1 MSARIINVL
10 FLVTLLLSLSVVAA
24 AQDDDALPGSGDQP
38 MRRPNLFREL
48 GLTQEQR
55 DAIRKYN
62 EENRPAIQEAQ
73 RRVREANRELDQA
86 IYSEKVED
94 SVVEEKLKAFQ
105 GAQAEASR
113 LRFNSELALRKI
125 LTSEQLVKFVAI
137 RRRFAEARQE
147 MQQRR
152 REDRPM
158 RRLDRQGQQR
168 PPGI

>member
-10 FLVTLLLSLSVVAA
+10 FLVTLLLSFSFVAA
-24 AQDDDALPGSGDQP
+24 AQDDDAPPGAGDQP

-62 EENRPAIQEAQ
+62 DENRPAIQEAQ

-94 SVVEEKLKAFQ
+94 AVVEEKLKSFQ
-105 GAQAEASR
+105 DAQAEASR